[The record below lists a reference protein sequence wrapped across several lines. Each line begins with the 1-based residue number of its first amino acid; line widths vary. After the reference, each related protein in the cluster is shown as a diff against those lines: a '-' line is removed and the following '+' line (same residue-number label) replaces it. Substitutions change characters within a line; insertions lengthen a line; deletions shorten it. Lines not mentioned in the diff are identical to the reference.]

1 MGADVYRDRIVVG
14 VDGSSGSRSALMW
27 AVDECRLRGR
37 TLLIV
42 HAPDLADAP
51 FVLSAGEPAIRALD
65 DAALRLLD
73 AYSVAAS
80 ARQPGVPVTSLLSHS
95 GPADALV
102 DLSLDADML
111 VVGNR
116 GHSGFTST
124 VLGSVSTRT
133 AAHAHCPVVVVP
145 QSPALRIAES
155 ALAIVVGVS
164 DTPAGRLAF
173 EFALAEAQR
182 RSSAVIAL
190 MSPAQ
195 DTDRPTESGVALP
208 TELQRI
214 RELYPEVR
222 LVTSLVDAEPAEAL
236 LVAAR
241 NAKLL
246 VLGCHHSDDRWSTRL
261 GPVAATVLHQS
272 PCPVVVVGA
281 RRHTATS
288 PTRSRLVVT

>member
-1 MGADVYRDRIVVG
+1 
-14 VDGSSGSRSALMW
+14 
-27 AVDECRLRGR
+27 
-37 TLLIV
+37 
-42 HAPDLADAP
+42 
-51 FVLSAGEPAIRALD
+51 
-65 DAALRLLD
+65 
-73 AYSVAAS
+73 
-80 ARQPGVPVTSLLSHS
+80 
-95 GPADALV
+95 
-102 DLSLDADML
+102 
-111 VVGNR
+111 
-116 GHSGFTST
+116 
-124 VLGSVSTRT
+124 
-133 AAHAHCPVVVVP
+133 VVVP
-145 QSPALRIAES
+145 QSPALRVAES

-208 TELQRI
+208 TELQWI

-246 VLGCHHSDDRWSTRL
+246 VLGCHHGDDRWSTRL

-288 PTRSRLVVT
+288 PTRSRLMVTHE

>member
-1 MGADVYRDRIVVG
+1 
-14 VDGSSGSRSALMW
+14 LMW

-65 DAALRLLD
+65 DAGLRLLD